1 QMFANFKQ
9 KIAEFMRGRY
19 GIDHLYVANLILYF
33 ILLIIQRWQMI
44 PYFDFLLF
52 LLIIWTFYRV
62 FSRNISKRQAENQV
76 LLRFVSSI
84 KSKSSLLFRRIK
96 DIGTHRYRSCT
107 NCKTTLRLPRNT
119 DVHTVKCTR
128 CNSRFEV
135 KVRL

>member
-1 QMFANFKQ
+1 MFANFKQ

-96 DIGTHRYRSCT
+96 DIGTHRYRSCP
-107 NCKTTLRLPRNT
+107 NCKTTLRLPRKT
-119 DVHTVKCTR
+119 GVHTVKCPR